1 MVDDGWEYKRKY
13 SERRALTR
21 QRLLAERENA
31 AEKKCCPCWKTTGQA
46 VVSENSNR
54 WIEKARQWRRAMR
67 EGFARRTKGAAVSE
81 KWKTMFNWYYNPK
94 LQRRSFGSPTCLLFG
109 RRLFQPT
116 LRRAWSFSK
125 ISVLK
130 RRRFII

>member
-1 MVDDGWEYKRKY
+1 MRIQEKVQREKGVN
-13 SERRALTR
+13 SATASRR
-21 QRLLAERENA
+21 ERERCW
-31 AEKKCCPCWKTTGQA
+31 KKCCPCWKTTGQA

-130 RRRFII
+130 SFKYYY